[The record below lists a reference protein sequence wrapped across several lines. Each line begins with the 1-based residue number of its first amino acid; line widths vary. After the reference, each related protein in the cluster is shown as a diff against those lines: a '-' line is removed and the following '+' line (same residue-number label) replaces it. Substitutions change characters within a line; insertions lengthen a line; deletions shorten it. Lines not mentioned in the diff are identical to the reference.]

1 VKRWPISGTILAV
14 LWLFVRG
21 VTLSPATVAG
31 EFLIGLAV
39 GLPIAFVFR
48 RMYKTAVPISPV
60 LRSIPAA
67 VVYVVLFVKEVVVAN
82 LDVAYRVLSPS
93 MPIRPAVIR
102 LPLRVEKDVAI
113 TTIANSITLTPGTL
127 TMDYDPDRNA
137 LYVHALYCDD
147 PENVTAPIRAWEDYA
162 LRIFDEDVDPADSAR
177 EPVVRWS
184 KDETMRRQARAEV
197 IEESSSD
204 ETGSDE
210 REPGEEPDDGHPD
223 EPRPPTGGDSDG
235 E

>member
-1 VKRWPISGTILAV
+1 MKRWPISGAILAV

-21 VTLSPATVAG
+21 VTLSPATVVG

-48 RMYKTAVPISPV
+48 RMYKTAVPIGPV
-60 LRSIPAA
+60 LRSVPAA
-67 VVYVVLFVKEVVVAN
+67 VVYVVLFVKELIVAN

-127 TMDYDPDRNA
+127 SMDYDPDRNA
-137 LYVHALYCDD
+137 LYVHTLYCDD
-147 PENVTAPIRAWEDYA
+147 TADVTAPIRTWEDYA
-162 LRIFDEDVDPADSAR
+162 LRIFDEEADPSDPAR

-184 KDETMRRQARAEV
+184 KDETMKRQARAEV
-197 IEESSSD
+197 LEESSSN
-204 ETGSDE
+204 ETGPDE
-210 REPGEEPDDGHPD
+210 GESSGEPDEAQPD

>member
-1 VKRWPISGTILAV
+1 MKRWPVIGAFLAV

-21 VTLSPATVAG
+21 VALEPATVAG
-31 EFLIGLAV
+31 EFLIGLAA

-48 RMYKTAVPISPV
+48 RMYTTEVPIGTV
-60 LRSIPAA
+60 LGAVPAA
-67 VVYVVLFVKEVVVAN
+67 VVYVVLFVKELVVAN

-102 LPLRVEKDVAI
+102 LPLRVEKDIAI

-127 TMDYDPDRNA
+127 TMDYDEDRNA
-137 LYVHALYCDD
+137 LYVHSLYCDD
-147 PENVTAPIRAWEDYA
+147 PEDVTAPIRQWEDYA
-162 LRIFDEDVDPADSAR
+162 IRIFGEEADPSDSAR

-184 KDETMRRQARAEV
+184 KEEDIERQSTAEV
-197 IEESSSD
+197 IEESSPDD
-204 ETGSDE
+204 ETAGNDA
-210 REPGEEPDDGHPD
+210 PD
-223 EPRPPTGGDSDG
+223 ESRPPSGGESDG

>member
-1 VKRWPISGTILAV
+1 MKRWPVIGVILAV

-21 VTLSPATVAG
+21 VTIEPATVAG

-39 GLPIAFVFR
+39 GVPIAFVFR
-48 RMYKTAVPISPV
+48 RMYTSTVPIRPV
-60 LRSIPAA
+60 LRGTPAA
-67 VVYVVLFVKEVVVAN
+67 IVYVVLFVKEMLVAN
-82 LDVAYRVLSPS
+82 FDVAYRVLSPS

-102 LPLRVEKDVAI
+102 LPLRVEKDLAI

-137 LYVHALYCDD
+137 LYVHALYCGDLED
-147 PENVTAPIRAWEDYA
+147 IIAPIRSWEDYA
-162 LRIFDEDVDPADSAR
+162 LRIFDEDADPSDPAR

-184 KDETMRRQARAEV
+184 KDAEIERQVPAEERAVEASPV
-197 IEESSSD
+197 DEPSSN
-204 ETGSDE
+204 
-210 REPGEEPDDGHPD
+210 R
-223 EPRPPTGGDSDG
+223 PRPPSGGESDG